1 LAKCAATARLAA
13 QAGYRVAL
21 AARRRDRL
29 AALVDELGGSERAVA
44 IGCDVTNYNHQERMV
59 ATIRIAYRG
68 LSQSFTTENF
78 QQRPHRI
85 EMKLRDGPFSR
96 LHGVWTFKA
105 LTDSACRVDLEMDY
119 EMRSGLVSQLMGP
132 VFGQIAQT
140 MVDAFVNRA
149 EALAGGL

>member
-1 LAKCAATARLAA
+1 MVDCPS
-13 QAGYRVAL
+13 AL
-21 AARRRDRL
+21 IHMPTVKKN
-29 AALVDELGGSERAVA
+29 ALVPFAAPAMFDLVAAVEEYPEFLPWCGGAEVQQRSEA
-44 IGCDVTNYNHQERMV
+44 GMV

-68 LSQSFTTENF
+68 LSQSFTTENHHE
-78 QQRPHRI
+78 RPNRI

-119 EMRSGLVSQLMGP
+119 EMRSGLIAQLLGP
-132 VFGQIAQT
+132 VFEQIAQT

-149 EALAGGL
+149 EALAASL

>member
-1 LAKCAATARLAA
+1 MVDCPSTQCHMPIVKKN
-13 QAGYRVAL
+13 
-21 AARRRDRL
+21 
-29 AALVDELGGSERAVA
+29 ALVPFSAPAMFDLVAAVEEYPEFLPWCGGAEVHERSE
-44 IGCDVTNYNHQERMV
+44 DRMV

-96 LHGVWTFKA
+96 LHGVWTFKP

-119 EMRSGLVSQLMGP
+119 EMRSGLISQLMGP

-149 EALAGGL
+149 EALAAGL

>member
-1 LAKCAATARLAA
+1 MPTVKKT
-13 QAGYRVAL
+13 
-21 AARRRDRL
+21 
-29 AALVDELGGSERAVA
+29 ALVPFSAAAMFDLVAAVEEYPEFLPWCGGSQV
-44 IGCDVTNYNHQERMV
+44 HQRTDQGMV

-68 LSQSFTTENF
+68 LSQSFTTENLHE
-78 QQRPHRI
+78 RPHRI

-105 LTDSACRVDLEMDY
+105 LTPEACRVDLDMEY
-119 EMRSGLVSQLMGP
+119 EMRSGLIAQLLGP
-132 VFGQIAQT
+132 VFEQIAQT

>member
-1 LAKCAATARLAA
+1 MPTVKKT
-13 QAGYRVAL
+13 
-21 AARRRDRL
+21 
-29 AALVDELGGSERAVA
+29 ALVPFSAAAMFDLVATVEEYPEFLPWCGGAQV
-44 IGCDVTNYNHQERMV
+44 HQRTDHGMV

-68 LSQSFTTENF
+68 LSQSFTTENVHE
-78 QQRPHRI
+78 RPHRI

-105 LTDSACRVDLEMDY
+105 LTADACRVELDMDY
-119 EMRSGLVSQLMGP
+119 ELRSGLIAQLMGP

>member
-1 LAKCAATARLAA
+1 MPTVKKNALVPFSA
-13 QAGYRVAL
+13 QAMFDLVAGVEEYPEFL
-21 AARRRDRL
+21 PWCGGAEVHQRT
-29 AALVDELGGSERAVA
+29 DEG
-44 IGCDVTNYNHQERMV
+44 MV

-68 LSQSFTTENF
+68 LSQSFTTENRHE
-78 QQRPHRI
+78 RPHRI

-119 EMRSGLVSQLMGP
+119 EMRSGLIAQMLGP

-149 EALAGGL
+149 EALAASL

>member
-1 LAKCAATARLAA
+1 MPIVKKS
-13 QAGYRVAL
+13 
-21 AARRRDRL
+21 
-29 AALVDELGGSERAVA
+29 ALVPFSANAMFDLVAAVEEYPEFLPWCGGAEVDHRTDEG
-44 IGCDVTNYNHQERMV
+44 MV

-68 LSQSFTTENF
+68 LSQSFTTENRHE
-78 QQRPHRI
+78 RPHRI

-105 LTDSACRVDLEMDY
+105 LTDSACRVELEMDY
-119 EMRSGLVSQLMGP
+119 EMRSGLISQMLGP

-149 EALAGGL
+149 EALAASL

>member
-1 LAKCAATARLAA
+1 MPTVKKT
-13 QAGYRVAL
+13 
-21 AARRRDRL
+21 
-29 AALVDELGGSERAVA
+29 ALVPFSAAAMFDLVATVEEYPEFLPWCGGAQV
-44 IGCDVTNYNHQERMV
+44 HQRTDHGMV

-68 LSQSFTTENF
+68 LSQSFTTENVHE
-78 QQRPHRI
+78 RPHRI

-105 LTDSACRVDLEMDY
+105 LTADACRVELDMDY
-119 EMRSGLVSQLMGP
+119 ELRSGLIAQLLGP